1 MALTYKQ
8 KFNKKYGFPKD
19 KAHSLRD
26 IARITG
32 RSYKGIKQIFEKG
45 EGAYYSNP
53 QSVRKNVKSP
63 QQWAYARV
71 YSAVMGGKAAKVDKK
86 ELGNKTKR
94 MAVKYSK
101 KRITVAVNYRAKY
114 SKTRD
119 FGAKNR
125 KQRKLGN
132 KMFTLHG
139 LYRLK
144 AQAKLR
150 AKILRSE
157 GKMARVVKMTK
168 MGKVVYGVYKH
179 NRAGRRR
186 K

>member
-45 EGAYYSNP
+45 EGAFYSNP
-53 QSVRKNVKSP
+53 QSVRPNMNP

-71 YSAVMGGKAAKVDKK
+71 YSAVMGGKASKVDKK
-86 ELGNKTKR
+86 ELNLKTNK

-101 KRITVAVNYRAKY
+101 E
-114 SKTRD
+114 RD
-119 FGAKNR
+119 FGAKGR
-125 KQRKLGN
+125 KTRKLGK
-132 KMFTLHG
+132 KMF
-139 LYRLK
+139 RLVSTTRSKLMAK
-144 AQAKLR
+144 AKARMIRSKGKL
-150 AKILRSE
+150 
-157 GKMARVVKMTK
+157 ARVVKMTK
-168 MGKVVYGVYKH
+168 MGRMVYGVYSH
-179 NRAGRRR
+179 SRQGRKR

>member
-1 MALTYKQ
+1 VALTYKQ

-86 ELGNKTKR
+86 ELGTKTKR

-101 KRITVAVNYRAKY
+101 TP
-114 SKTRD
+114 D
-119 FGAKNR
+119 FGAKGR
-125 KQRKLGN
+125 KTRKLGD
-132 KMFTLHG
+132 KMFRLHG
-139 LYRLK
+139 VYRSK
-144 AQAKLR
+144 TQAKLV
-150 AKILRSE
+150 AKMIRSE
-157 GKMARVVKMTK
+157 GKMSRVVAITK
-168 MGKVVYGVYKH
+168 SGKLRYGVYKH
-179 NRAGRRR
+179 GRGGR
-186 K
+186 KRK

>member
-1 MALTYKQ
+1 VKLTYKQ

-71 YSAVMGGKAAKVDKK
+71 YSAVMGGKASKVDKK
-86 ELGNKTKR
+86 ELNLKKKK

-101 KRITVAVNYRAKY
+101 Q
-114 SKTRD
+114 RD
-119 FGAKNR
+119 FGAKGR
-125 KQRKLGN
+125 KSRKLGN
-132 KMFTLHG
+132 KMFTKVSTSKFK
-139 LYRLK
+139 RIAK
-144 AQAKLR
+144 ARAEMIRGRGKL
-150 AKILRSE
+150 
-157 GKMARVVKMTK
+157 ARVVKETVN
-168 MGKVVYGVYKH
+168 GKVVYGVYSHGK
-179 NRAGRRR
+179 RGSIGYR
-186 K
+186 KRLKRLTR